1 MDRPAEKA
9 KLWYEYRP
17 IFVSER
23 RIREGTEFWVAHRQ
37 DLDRASIRSGVAPE
51 YLAAILG
58 VETYYGRLTGNY
70 RVLDA
75 LATLAFDYPPR
86 AKFFRDELEQFL
98 LLTRDFKMDP
108 VTLKG
113 SYAGAM
119 GAPQF
124 MPSNYRRY
132 AVDADADGR
141 IDLWSNWSDV
151 CASVGNY
158 LKEHGWN
165 AGEPV
170 LAEASVD
177 ADKAAELDG
186 RKLALDETVGSLQAK
201 GVSFETSMPPETP
214 AMLIAVDE
222 PDGVHWRVGYNNFY
236 VITRYNHSA
245 LYAMAVY
252 DLAVAVRQ
260 QVLLDDAPHDAAG
273 AAAAAGH
280 RRRPPH
286 AAKAVNAARR
296 ARYRSP
302 PRAWPERLLLH
313 SRGPAP
319 PPPHAGTGAARPMP
333 PAAARDIPDAVPRY
347 EPRSAYGNPPFYDV
361 FGKRYFVLSSSA
373 DYIERGVASWY
384 GPGFHKVRT
393 STGETLRHVRHDRG
407 SQDVA
412 AARLRARHQLA
423 ERPQRRGARQRSRSV
438 RRQPHHRSVLHRRRQ
453 ARHAAKRHRH
463 GRSAHRRAG
472 ERPGR
477 CRGFRGRAAA
487 SPPRAARQPRS
498 RRDARR
504 APGPGPPPPPAASN
518 PAAGAAPPGAFRSPR
533 RR

>member
-1 MDRPAEKA
+1 VRKCHELMGLLLASGLAFAGSSPAAALDTHRDDVKSFIADMVQQYSFKKRALRKLLASAQSQPAILEAMDRPAEKA

-23 RIREGTEFWVAHRQ
+23 RIREGTEFWAAHRL

-86 AKFFRDELEQFL
+86 AKFFRDELEQYL

-108 VTLKG
+108 ITLKG

-141 IDLWSNWSDV
+141 IDLWGNWSDV

-170 LAEASVD
+170 LAEASVE
-177 ADKAAELDG
+177 ADKAATLDG

-201 GVSFETSMPPETP
+201 GVSFETSMPPQTP

-222 PDGVHWRVGYNNFY
+222 PDGLHWRVGFNNFY

-252 DLAVAVRQ
+252 DLAGAVRQ
-260 QVLLDDAPHDAAG
+260 QVMLAGAGAPHDAAG
-273 AAAAAGH
+273 
-280 RRRPPH
+280 
-286 AAKAVNAARR
+286 
-296 ARYRSP
+296 
-302 PRAWPERLLLH
+302 
-313 SRGPAP
+313 PAP
-319 PPPHAGTGAARPMP
+319 EPSS
-333 PAAARDIPDAVPRY
+333 PAADP
-347 EPRSAYGNPPFYDV
+347 
-361 FGKRYFVLSSSA
+361 
-373 DYIERGVASWY
+373 
-384 GPGFHKVRT
+384 
-393 STGETLRHVRHDRG
+393 
-407 SQDVA
+407 
-412 AARLRARHQLA
+412 
-423 ERPQRRGARQRSRSV
+423 
-438 RRQPHHRSVLHRRRQ
+438 
-453 ARHAAKRHRH
+453 AK
-463 GRSAHRRAG
+463 
-472 ERPGR
+472 P
-477 CRGFRGRAAA
+477 
-487 SPPRAARQPRS
+487 
-498 RRDARR
+498 
-504 APGPGPPPPPAASN
+504 
-518 PAAGAAPPGAFRSPR
+518 
-533 RR
+533 